1 VARIAPTT
9 TGAQAARASACTLG
23 DELRVRDVSEDRVN
37 SSPTS
42 VPTAE
47 AGEYRARR
55 SAAKT
60 PKHRQGQRDQ
70 EPQRCRA
77 IGEHDLSESRTC
89 LQSQH
94 GSCQT
99 STNGAEETS
108 QPARFHASAGGT
120 LGKVT
125 YRTLGAVAHLEQD
138 AVLPTAASADPRRSS
153 VMMERDS
160 SAGFA
165 VCVRSWRLVVALVL
179 TGCATTPQGAGTAHP
194 L

>member
-1 VARIAPTT
+1 MASPTTHVATPTSSQEVFPYVARVAPTT
-9 TGAQAARASACTLG
+9 TGTQAARASACTLG

-37 SSPTS
+37 PSPTS

-55 SAAKT
+55 SAAKA
-60 PKHRQGQRDQ
+60 PEHRQGQRDQ

-94 GSCQT
+94 GSGQT
-99 STNGAEETS
+99 STNCAEETS

-120 LGKVT
+120 LGRLLTPNPRSGGSNGTRRCST
-125 YRTLGAVAHLEQD
+125 YRGI
-138 AVLPTAASADPRRSS
+138 SRSPDDRS
-153 VMMERDS
+153 VMMERGFPLDPRFVFGAGDS
-160 SAGFA
+160 S
-165 VCVRSWRLVVALVL
+165 
-179 TGCATTPQGAGTAHP
+179 
-194 L
+194 